1 MKLLTFDEKR
11 NYLPHFDESARTTPA
26 YCAACGLPYTH
37 WISHRQPLRL
47 LPHDA
52 KGIAHR
58 PLRVTHDTAAST
70 LYPLHEREPTG
81 GQLLTRDS
89 GAYPSAPG
97 ALQGCPGCFLSPFPP
112 CFLLPPSW
120 TMPLAGDFRGLC
132 GVACVRGLLAQ
143 PSLPLPAQRQ
153 DCHFVRDASNCS
165 NPFSTECLGAIFS
178 GQLDLFIF
186 NSCKGICHDE
196 SFFP

>member
-11 NYLPHFDESARTTPA
+11 NYLPHFGESARTTPA

-97 ALQGCPGCFLSPFPP
+97 ALQGCPGCFFSSFPSLLSPPP
-112 CFLLPPSW
+112 ILDDAPCRGLSGPVW
-120 TMPLAGDFRGLC
+120 RGLC
-132 GVACVRGLLAQ
+132 PGIAGSAFSAAAGTAAGL
-143 PSLPLPAQRQ
+143 SFCKRRQ
-153 DCHFVRDASNCS
+153 
-165 NPFSTECLGAIFS
+165 
-178 GQLDLFIF
+178 QLQQSVL
-186 NSCKGICHDE
+186 H
-196 SFFP
+196 

>member
-1 MKLLTFDEKR
+1 MRPTIHTLDIASATAPASAARCQRDRPPATPCDTRHGSIHPVPPSREGAHR
-11 NYLPHFDESARTTPA
+11 RPAPHEGLGCIPVCTGRPA
-26 YCAACGLPYTH
+26 GLP
-37 WISHRQPLRL
+37 RL
-47 LPHDA
+47 LLLLF
-52 KGIAHR
+52 
-58 PLRVTHDTAAST
+58 PLPA
-70 LYPLHEREPTG
+70 
-81 GQLLTRDS
+81 
-89 GAYPSAPG
+89 
-97 ALQGCPGCFLSPFPP
+97 FFP
-112 CFLLPPSW
+112 PPSW

-165 NPFSTECLGAIFS
+165 NPSSTECLGAIFS
-178 GQLDLFIF
+178 WQLDLFIF